1 MMRYHRYGVNIV
13 FVKGTNL
20 HLVDTLTRAY
30 LDFSEE
36 NQDNRF
42 RIMDVNPFGDLPD
55 NWLNQI
61 RDATSR

>member
-42 RIMDVNPFGDLPD
+42 RIMDVNAFGDLPD
-55 NWLNQI
+55 N
-61 RDATSR
+61 